1 MIPFVILLEPLSECM
16 MIGAVTAWSV
26 SVIFQWD
33 FFVFYLVHILI
44 WFICDWTLLRIVQ
57 VIYRLGSIFFIIK
70 ISLLQNGS
78 LPFNKF
84 HFVIGWL
91 FRELSGPYLF
101 VNAVLDPPIKWRNRI
116 FKLAWGGVAQELN
129 PRIKC

>member
-44 WFICDWTLLRIVQ
+44 WFICDWTLLRIV
-57 VIYRLGSIFFIIK
+57 
-70 ISLLQNGS
+70 QNGS